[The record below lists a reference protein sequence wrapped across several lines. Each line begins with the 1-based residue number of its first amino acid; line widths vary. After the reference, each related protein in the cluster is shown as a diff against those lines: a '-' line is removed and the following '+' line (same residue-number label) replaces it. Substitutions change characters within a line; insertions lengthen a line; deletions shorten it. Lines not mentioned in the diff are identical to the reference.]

1 MVNDRLVWVLESKK
15 LLSKFQC
22 GFRKDHSTLDHLVRF
37 EYFVRVAFA
46 RKKQVLAVFFVLE
59 KAYDTTWKHGILT
72 NLFDLEFRGRLPIFI
87 QNFLSDRHFQVKS
100 GSTFSNSYLQENG
113 VPQGSILSPM
123 LFNLKINNIMK
134 SVTNNVNASL
144 FVDDFAVYIEGKHL
158 KHLERFMQLCI
169 NKIQKWVAEN
179 GFRFSISKTTCV
191 HFHKQRIY
199 TEPTLHL
206 DGQAI
211 PVKDEVK
218 FLGLIF
224 DRKMDFKAHV
234 KYLKEKCRK
243 ALNILQVVGHT
254 EWGADKSTILKLYR
268 TLVRSK
274 LDYGCA
280 VYGSSKN
287 YILKSLDPIHHQ
299 GLRIALGTFRT

>member
-37 EYFVRVAFA
+37 KHFIREAFA
-46 RKKQVLAVFFVLE
+46 RKKQVLAVFFNLE
-59 KAYDTTWKHGILT
+59 KAYDTMWKHGILSD
-72 NLFDLEFRGRLPIFI
+72 LFYLEFQGRLPIFI
-87 QNFLSDRHFQVKS
+87 QNFLSVRHFQVKS

-134 SVTNNVNASL
+134 SVSNNANASL

-158 KHLERFMQLCI
+158 KHLERSMQLCI

-179 GFRFSISKTTCV
+179 GFKFSISKTTCV

-218 FLGLIF
+218 FLGLILY
-224 DRKMDFKAHV
+224 KKLDFKAHI
-234 KYLKEKCRK
+234 KYLRK
-243 ALNILQVVGHT
+243 SAKRLLI
-254 EWGADKSTILKLYR
+254 S
-268 TLVRSK
+268 
-274 LDYGCA
+274 
-280 VYGSSKN
+280 
-287 YILKSLDPIHHQ
+287 
-299 GLRIALGTFRT
+299 